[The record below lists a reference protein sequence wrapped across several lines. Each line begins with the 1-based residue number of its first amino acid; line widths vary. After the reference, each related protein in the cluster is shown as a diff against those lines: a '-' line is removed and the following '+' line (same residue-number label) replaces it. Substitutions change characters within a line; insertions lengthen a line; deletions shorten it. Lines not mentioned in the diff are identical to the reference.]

1 MQVLLDA
8 NLLVLY
14 VAGCTNVKIIAAHKR
29 LRFTYDVSDFRLL
42 RRTISSHDRLV
53 LTPNTMTEASNL
65 LAQIPGQYQ
74 ADLRRGMKDMAATGM
89 EIPIKSADA
98 LNDPDYLRL
107 GLTDAAILTV
117 LSDQVALLTADLDLY
132 LAALKRG
139 HRATNLRHLKDAS

>member
-1 MQVLLDA
+1 
-8 NLLVLY
+8 
-14 VAGCTNVKIIAAHKR
+14 
-29 LRFTYDVSDFRLL
+29 
-42 RRTISSHDRLV
+42 
-53 LTPNTMTEASNL
+53 
-65 LAQIPGQYQ
+65 
-74 ADLRRGMKDMAATGM
+74 MAATGM